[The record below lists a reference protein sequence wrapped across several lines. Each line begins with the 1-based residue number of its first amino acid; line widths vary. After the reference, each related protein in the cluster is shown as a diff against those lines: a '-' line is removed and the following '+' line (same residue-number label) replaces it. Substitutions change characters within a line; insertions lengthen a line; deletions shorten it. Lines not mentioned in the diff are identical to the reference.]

1 MECDFAPSQQY
12 LIESVILKLFYIE
25 IILTLQSERNLPQ
38 FIEQNCKSSLS
49 FKPFDSI
56 MRFNNELSQTKRAS
70 NFMVPKLTLLE
81 HGMQL

>member
-25 IILTLQSERNLPQ
+25 IILTLQSERNSPQ
-38 FIEQNCKSSLS
+38 FIEQNCKSTLS
-49 FKPFDSI
+49 FQPFDSI
-56 MRFNNELSQTKRAS
+56 MRFNNELPQTKRAS

-81 HGMQL
+81 QGIQL